1 MSSSLLPFFSP
12 TGVAILGASS
22 NPIKLGYS
30 LANNLLHSG
39 YTGAVHFVNP
49 SGGTL
54 LERPLYPS
62 LAEVPDPV
70 DLAVLLIPAP
80 TVPKAVA
87 ECGQRGIRAV
97 ILASG
102 GFRETGPEGAALE
115 DEVVR
120 VAREYNIR
128 LIGPNCIGLLD
139 THLPLDTTFLPPP
152 GPTPGDVAFLSHS
165 GAICAAVIDWA
176 RGQGFG
182 LSRLVSLGNQADV
195 TETDVLVPVAGD
207 PHTRVLTLYLE
218 GIRDGQRFVREASKV
233 TRQKPVIALK
243 VGRFKSGQQA
253 VASHTGALAGQETAY
268 NAAFRRAGV
277 IRAETSEEMFD
288 WARALAWCP
297 LPKGRRVAV
306 LTNAGGPGVTAADAL
321 EMYGLELASLSP
333 ETVTA
338 LQTFLP
344 PAASFRNPVDMLA
357 SASPEHYARSLSAL
371 LDDPNVDSVMI
382 ILPPPPAYTAGGVA
396 RAMIPIIQS
405 ARKPVVVAVM
415 GERMIQEAVEYF
427 RAARVPEYRF
437 PERAAAALNVL
448 TRRAESL
455 AREVEAPLCRAD
467 VCPERVYRALSLVSP
482 QDHPLSFRPQGGIP
496 ETSLDPEAPQGFLV
510 AKRRMDI
517 RPRNDSFLSQ
527 DIALQILEAY
537 SIPTLGMELARNADE
552 AGEIA
557 ARIGF
562 PVALKVASPDIPHKS
577 DVGGVLLDVRD
588 QDAVR
593 AGFATV
599 IEAAK
604 RAKADA
610 VIEGV
615 HLQRMVSAGQE
626 VITGTVRD
634 AQFGPLVMFGS
645 GGVEVEG
652 LKDVAFALA
661 PATRGEI
668 EEMLEKTWAGRKLR
682 GFRNL
687 PPADREAVVDVLI
700 RLGQLAA
707 DFPQLAEIEIN
718 PLRVLGEGAVAL
730 DVRVRVIPSSP

>member
-1 MSSSLLPFFSP
+1 MPNSSLTPFFTP
-12 TGVAILGASS
+12 TGVAVVGASS
-22 NPIKLGYS
+22 NPTKLGYS
-30 LANNLLHSG
+30 LANNLLQSG

-54 LERPLYPS
+54 LERPVYPTI
-62 LAEVPDPV
+62 AEVPDPV
-70 DLAVLLIPAP
+70 DLAVILIPAP
-80 TVPKAVA
+80 AVPNALA

-102 GFRETGPEGAALE
+102 GFRETGPEGAAIE
-115 DEVVR
+115 DEVIR
-120 VAREYNIR
+120 VAREHDIR

-152 GPTPGDVAFLSHS
+152 GPTPGDVAFISHS

-182 LSRLVSLGNQADV
+182 LSRLISLGNQADV
-195 TETDVLVPVAGD
+195 TETDVLVPVADD
-207 PHTRVLTLYLE
+207 PHTRVITLYLE
-218 GIRDGQRFVREASKV
+218 GVSDGLRFVREASKV

-277 IRAETSEEMFD
+277 IRTDTSEEMFD

-321 EMYGLELASLSP
+321 EMHGLELAELQP
-333 ETVTA
+333 GTLTA
-338 LQTFLP
+338 LQAFLP
-344 PAASFRNPVDMLA
+344 SAASVRNPVDMLA
-357 SASPEHYARSLSAL
+357 SASPEHYARSLRAL
-371 LDDPNVDSVMI
+371 LEDPGVDSVLI
-382 ILPPPPAYTAGGVA
+382 ILPPPPAFTAGGVA

-405 ARKPVVVAVM
+405 AKKPVVVAVM

-427 RAARVPEYRF
+427 RAAHVPEYRF

-448 TRRAESL
+448 TRRAETL
-455 AREVEAPLCRAD
+455 AREVEKPIQRAD
-467 VCPERVYRALSLVSP
+467 VCPEKVYHVLGQLPGVYFRSFEEYQPQTAGFSNFGSLGADFLP
-482 QDHPLSFRPQGGIP
+482 Q
-496 ETSLDPEAPQGFLV
+496 EA
-510 AKRRMDI
+510 
-517 RPRNDSFLSQ
+517 
-527 DIALQILEAY
+527 ALQVLEAY
-537 SIPTLGMELARNADE
+537 GIPTLGMELARDADE
-552 AGEIA
+552 AVEIA
-557 ARIGF
+557 ARLGF
-562 PVALKVASPDIPHKS
+562 PVVLKVASPDIPHKS

-593 AGFATV
+593 RGFEAV
-599 IEAAK
+599 IEAP
-604 RAKADA
+604 RRVRADA

-615 HLQRMVSAGQE
+615 HVQRMVSDGQE
-626 VITGTVRD
+626 VITGTVQD
-634 AQFGPLVMFGS
+634 AQFGTLVMFGS
-645 GGVEVEG
+645 GGIEVEG

-661 PATRGEI
+661 PATRSEI
-668 EEMLEKTWAGRKLR
+668 EEMLEKTWAGRKLH

-687 PPADREAVVDVLI
+687 PPADREAVMDTLS

-707 DFPQLAEIEIN
+707 DFPRFAEIEIN
-718 PLRVLGEGAVAL
+718 PLRVLKEGAVAL
-730 DVRVRVIPSSP
+730 DVRIKVGR